1 MKCTIDSRA
10 LSNFTATTIHHFWP
24 DRAKTMLGASS
35 WTMRLQ
41 FALLFPKL
49 SKEQREMLLVKKAT
63 SAGTGATLEE
73 LATSLGL
80 QRSTREI

>member
-1 MKCTIDSRA
+1 
-10 LSNFTATTIHHFWP
+10 
-24 DRAKTMLGASS
+24 MLGASS